1 MATITSTAY
10 FSPTMIPGCQLWLD
24 GADPAG
30 TGAIPANG
38 ATVSTWT
45 DKSGYA
51 NSPTSSSG
59 TYPTYN
65 SNMKCV
71 SWPGTASQL
80 TFPANIANAVVGKA
94 FTVFFVQQRTAGGA
108 DNFIIRGTAGAAN
121 QNLLIGYVNPATY
134 YRFAFYAND
143 LDAASGSYVSGEPA
157 TVSCFMY
164 SKPNKTIY
172 INGPISPNASDSS
185 SSDLS
190 SWAGAMI
197 GGSAGWAPYYGNVHE
212 MIIYASSLNLASRQQ
227 VEGYLAQK
235 WNLTSY
241 IPTGHPGF
249 TSVFTRPL
257 TFNPLMISG
266 CGLWLDASLETGSN
280 GSTVTTLTDRSGSG
294 FSMTNSGTIT
304 LSTGFLGGNT
314 VYNFGSSVAYV
325 NNFLWTTSFTQFV
338 VVKGTGGWLS
348 SLRLSGDFKAY
359 VYLGNWNLLWVN
371 PSGSACGAND
381 SVIAQGTSVLTST
394 DGGSKDWVIF
404 CLGHQSGATS
414 ASNYTLN
421 GTTRSSQTGGATSG
435 TIATNA
441 TLWINGVEGGA
452 YDSGV
457 YVAEM
462 LHYNRSIS
470 TIERQTIEGYLAQKW
485 GMTDKLHVNHTGT
498 KLTLYKTPSQIKP
511 VSFFVPTQIA
521 GCQLWLDASDTSK
534 FTFTSG
540 SNINTWIDK
549 SASGLTAT
557 YDGTPPVLTT
567 FNGYNAIQFSGVN
580 NFTTGTLSAGVLDST
595 GSTFF
600 AVATITDTNAESLY
614 SNAAAVIATASPER
628 AIRFNG
634 GNCLYT
640 INNSVLRGFP
650 NDYTSGVKCF
660 VDTAASFYV
669 YQNGSN
675 VYSNLTAVTY
685 SAQTTSTYFQI
696 GNWGASHF
704 IGYLNEIIVFNRALP
719 DVHRQ
724 QVETYLSQKWGLNSL
739 LPTNHLVKSVTL
751 SKSVTSAPPTV
762 TYFKPSQIAGCQLW
776 LDASDSTTL
785 TGKVTTAFTETFSNA
800 GVPTSAY
807 SGNGVANG
815 TTYAYLVGNSPF
827 SPYLTQANW
836 TWSGTYSGISY
847 SNSAFVAD
855 PTSSVAG
862 SLGYSAFLQ
871 VNHGATPSIIYR
883 TTTIPGGVSCTVS
896 FWYCA
901 RDSAASPL
909 SISVTYGTQPVVT
922 IGKPLVANVW
932 TNSTTTFTTNAAN
945 QNMIFSVVSDTT
957 NSYYGGDQ
965 TANIAYVQVTYTGV
979 IDTGGFSLAAWQD
992 KSSNAY
998 NFNQLAGAPS
1008 GFSATNAIIG
1018 TPINGKRTL
1027 YFDEGASIK
1036 QSTTIDGVKNFF
1048 WVSRI
1053 SSVGSGRNYFLLG
1066 HDTHYDWHSQVYPG
1080 KFCETVSVCPAG
1092 IRDASPSALYTSD
1105 AAATTNAAFSAINFP
1120 TAPAVSILSVSG
1132 LTGTSR
1138 FQGLCY
1144 DRQADH
1150 IGWCGDLAEVIT
1162 FSTALST
1169 AEIQRVES
1177 YLAQKWGLTSNLP
1190 SSHFGFTLPR
1200 GPYFLPTYIGSLAV
1214 WLDASDSTSIIQD
1227 SSSNITQWTD
1237 KSSNGFNAT
1246 LQTGSPKYISTG
1258 QKKYVN
1264 MNPNQTLY
1272 ISSFQYNT
1280 SWTVFS
1286 CMCNVTGGGRWYIS
1300 PYGDKGIVM
1309 MAMNQSGNKIFNNIV
1324 TATDLSGA
1332 HIEVT
1337 SAQNTNGNA
1346 AYNYYR
1352 DGSNIASSTY
1362 SNNLTAG
1369 VVRLGIGGN
1378 GADGGGAGGIYNPF
1392 EVIIY
1397 NSYLSSNDRQNVE
1410 GYLAQKWGL
1419 TYALPASHPGLSV
1432 SLSQSS
1438 RFATIGLVYYVD
1450 AGISTSYSGSGSTWT
1465 DLAGSGITMTLYNSP
1480 TYSSANGGYL
1490 SFVVASS
1497 QYAQSSA
1504 ALPLLKNWTVEV
1516 WHYYTNTNNLW
1527 GGTIVGDMYN
1537 GNINFTL
1544 GGSDISY
1551 TNLSPSMYS
1560 GGVYGWSRS
1569 SSYSLPSI
1577 GWYHIVG
1584 TYDGAFRKL
1593 YVNGV
1598 LVLSDAA
1605 SVTAYADGV
1614 GFRFMRR
1621 WDGGG
1626 FDGWGG
1632 YLATVRIYS
1641 QALTAGQIATN
1652 FNNSKSRF
1660 GFY

>member
-1 MATITSTAY
+1 
-10 FSPTMIPGCQLWLD
+10 MIPGCQLWLD

-30 TGAIPANG
+30 TGVIPANG

-45 DKSGYA
+45 DKSGFS

-80 TFPANIANAVVGKA
+80 TFPGSVANAVVGKA

-172 INGPISPNASDSS
+172 INGPLSPNASDSS

-241 IPTGHPGF
+241 IPTGHPAL
-249 TSVFTRPL
+249 TAILTRPL

-280 GSTVTTLTDRSGSG
+280 ASVVTTLTDRSGSG

-304 LSTGFLGGNT
+304 LSTATLGGNT
-314 VYNFGSSVAYV
+314 VYYFGSSLAYV
-325 NNFLWTTSFTQFV
+325 SNFLWTTSFTQFV

-348 SLRLSGDFKAY
+348 SLLLSGNYQAY
-359 VYLGNWNLLWVN
+359 VNLGNWNLMYVVTTVN
-371 PSGSACGAND
+371 SFGAND
-381 SVIAQGTSVLTST
+381 SVIAQGTTILTST

-404 CLGHQSGATS
+404 CLGYQSGATS

-421 GTTRSSQTGGATSG
+421 GTVRTSGTGASSTG

-441 TLWINGVEGGA
+441 TLWINGTGGGA
-452 YDSGV
+452 YDSSV

-470 TIERQTIEGYLAQKW
+470 TIERQSIEGYLAQKW
-485 GMTDKLHVNHTGT
+485 GMASMLPVNHPGT

-511 VSFFVPTQIA
+511 VSFFAPTQIA
-521 GCQLWLDASDTSK
+521 GCQLWLDSSDTSK

-557 YDGTPPVLTT
+557 YGGTPPVLTT
-567 FNGYNAIQFSGVN
+567 FNGYNAIKFTGVN

-650 NDYTSGVKCF
+650 NDYTSGIKCF

-675 VYSNLTAVTY
+675 VYSNVTAVTY

-696 GNWGASHF
+696 GNWGGSRF

-719 DVHRQ
+719 DAQRQ

-739 LPTNHLVKSVTL
+739 LPTNHLVKSAVL
-751 SKSVTSAPPTV
+751 SKSLAATVSPTV
-762 TYFKPSQIAGCQLW
+762 TYFKPTQITGCQLW
-776 LDASDSTTL
+776 LDASDATTI
-785 TGKVTTAFTETFSNA
+785 TGLVTTAFTETFSNA
-800 GVPTSAY
+800 GVPTSAF

-815 TTYAYLVGNSPF
+815 TTYAYLVGNAAF

-847 SNSAFVAD
+847 STSPFVGVN
-855 PTSSVAG
+855 PTSPVSG
-862 SLGYSAFLQ
+862 SLGYAAFIQ
-871 VNHGATPSIIYR
+871 VNHYATPSIIYR

-896 FWYCA
+896 FWYCS

-922 IGKPLVANVW
+922 INKPIVANVW
-932 TNSTTTFTTNAAN
+932 TNSTTTFITNATN
-945 QNMIFSVVSDTT
+945 QNMIFSVVSDTS
-957 NSYYGGDQ
+957 NSYYSGDQ
-965 TANIAYVQVTYTGV
+965 TANIAYVQVTYTGI
-979 IDTGGFSLAAWQD
+979 IDTIGFSLAAWQD

-998 NFNQLAGAPS
+998 NFNQLAPAAVGS
-1008 GFSATNAIIG
+1008 GLSATYAVIG
-1018 TPINGKRTL
+1018 APINGKRTL
-1027 YFDEGASIK
+1027 YFDPGASIY
-1036 QSTTIDGVKNFF
+1036 QSSVLDGVKNFF
-1048 WVSRI
+1048 WVGRI
-1053 SSVGSGRNYFLLG
+1053 VSGATNYFLFG
-1066 HDTHYDWHSQVYPG
+1066 SSSYYDWHAQTYPG
-1080 KFCETVSVCPAG
+1080 KFCEISPYCESG
-1092 IRDASPSALYTSD
+1092 IRNASPSSLYADDIYAVTNTS
-1105 AAATTNAAFSAINFP
+1105 FSEISYP
-1120 TAPAVSILSVSG
+1120 TPQKVSILSVAG
-1132 LTGTSR
+1132 ITGSTR

-1144 DRQADH
+1144 DRNAH
-1150 IGWCGDLAEVIT
+1150 TGWCGDLAEVIT

-1169 AEIQRVES
+1169 ADRQRVES

-1190 SSHFGFTLPR
+1190 SSHPGLSVTLAP
-1200 GPYFLPTYIGSLAV
+1200 F
-1214 WLDASDSTSIIQD
+1214 
-1227 SSSNITQWTD
+1227 
-1237 KSSNGFNAT
+1237 K
-1246 LQTGSPKYISTG
+1246 SPKYIGGCSLWLDGADPAGTGVIPANGATVSTWVDKSGNGNNASTAAGTLTYSSRFKSILFNGSSYYTLPNGTISSGSANFTIFAVCRPTNIGGYSYVYFAGNGSAG
-1258 QKKYVN
+1258 QATALIFYPDGQIENGFWTDFMGIASAGSVAIN
-1264 MNPNQTLY
+1264 NSYMFTSFYNGTRTLY
-1272 ISSFQYNT
+1272 RNGSSIVSGTPTVSKNTASANNCIGSINGSTIFYGTISELI
-1280 SWTVFS
+1280 VF
-1286 CMCNVTGGGRWYIS
+1286 NVALDTTTRQ
-1300 PYGDKGIVM
+1300 GIE
-1309 MAMNQSGNKIFNNIV
+1309 A
-1324 TATDLSGA
+1324 
-1332 HIEVT
+1332 
-1337 SAQNTNGNA
+1337 
-1346 AYNYYR
+1346 
-1352 DGSNIASSTY
+1352 
-1362 SNNLTAG
+1362 
-1369 VVRLGIGGN
+1369 
-1378 GADGGGAGGIYNPF
+1378 
-1392 EVIIY
+1392 
-1397 NSYLSSNDRQNVE
+1397 
-1410 GYLAQKWGL
+1410 YLAQKWEL
-1419 TYALPASHPGLSV
+1419 TPNLSASHPGLSV
-1432 SLSQSS
+1432 TYSQSQK
-1438 RFATIGLVYYVD
+1438 FALIGLNYYVD
-1450 AGISTSYSGSGSTWT
+1450 AGIATSYPGSGSTWY
-1465 DLAGSGITMTLYNSP
+1465 DMAGSGTNMTLYGSP
-1480 TYSSANGGYL
+1480 TYSSANGGYI
-1490 SFVVASS
+1490 SFVPSSS
-1497 QYAQSSA
+1497 QYAQTSASLSS
-1504 ALPLLKNWTVEV
+1504 LGKWTVEV
-1516 WHYYTNTNNLW
+1516 WHYYNNTN
-1527 GGTIVGDMYN
+1527 GGFGACLVTEVFAN
-1537 GNINFTL
+1537 GVINFNLGNVNTNGYLSAGFYYGDWANTL
-1544 GGSDISY
+1544 TSY
-1551 TNLSPSMYS
+1551 
-1560 GGVYGWSRS
+1560 VI
-1569 SSYSLPSI
+1569 PSI

-1584 TYDGAFRKL
+1584 TYDGANVKL
-1593 YVNGV
+1593 YLNGV
-1598 LVLSDAA
+1598 LTQSQA
-1605 SVTAYADGV
+1605 SSATASSSG
-1614 GFRFMRR
+1614 GGIRFMGK
-1621 WDGGG
+1621 WDYAEY
-1626 FDGWGG
+1626 WGG
-1632 YLATVRIYS
+1632 YLATVRIYAT
-1641 QALTAGQIATN
+1641 ALTAGQIATN
-1652 FNNSKSRF
+1652 FNTSKSRF
-1660 GFY
+1660 GFF